1 MQFDFSYSKLLGNI
15 ILFIVKE
22 VIVQIQSSNKL
33 SYKDFEVTRKIRLIL
48 RNYFYTVLYYNKPG
62 GKTKHD
68 QQALEKVSV
77 RDFYGVR
84 ECFRKAKQIADGV
97 SLYA

>member
-1 MQFDFSYSKLLGNI
+1 M
-15 ILFIVKE
+15 
-22 VIVQIQSSNKL
+22 QSSTCITL
-33 SYKDFEVTRKIRLIL
+33 SYKDFDITKKIRLIL

-62 GKTKHD
+62 GKTRHD
-68 QQALEKVSV
+68 QQVLEKVSV

-84 ECFRKAKQIADGV
+84 ESSRKAKLIADGV